1 MCAKFLVAVGVCS
14 ALAVAVAQQSESS
27 IPHEPKP
34 IVTLTSP
41 DGHLVA
47 IARSPIPDTTVP
59 DYQDADGTLLF
70 IRGPNRGDQI
80 IAHRFFSS
88 RFISKMMWS
97 PDSRF
102 LVLCSESAG
111 GHSPWHFNSYFWS
124 RDDRKFPSIDFRAG
138 PVVSD
143 ELRFTAPHNLTV
155 KIAPRAP
162 DKTLDLDHSVEKM
175 ANLSKIRRM
184 TPPVQSSPW
193 P

>member
-1 MCAKFLVAVGVCS
+1 MCAKLRVAVAVWS
-14 ALAVAVAQQSESS
+14 ALAAAVAQQNESS
-27 IPHEPKP
+27 IPHEAKP

-41 DGHLVA
+41 DWHLIA

-80 IAHRFFSS
+80 IAHRFFSG

-97 PDSRF
+97 PDSQF
-102 LVLCSESAG
+102 IVLCSESAG
-111 GHSPWHFNSYFWS
+111 GHSPWHFNSYLWS
-124 RDDRKFPSIDFRAG
+124 RDDRKFRSIDFRAG

-143 ELRFTAPHNLTV
+143 ELRFTAPHKLIV
-155 KIAPRAP
+155 KIAPRAG
-162 DKTLDLDHSVEKM
+162 DKTLDLDHPVEKM
-175 ANLSKIRRM
+175 VNLSEIRRM
-184 TPPVQSSPW
+184 TPPLQSSPW